1 MRNQTPLFVDLDGT
15 LISDDL
21 SNLAFMDFLKKN
33 PLKTIFYSFLFLFF
47 GKAYLKE
54 KISRN
59 FKVPLKKLKFNKSC
73 IEYILKE
80 KNNNR
85 SIFLISGSHQTLVDQ
100 IQNHLKLFLE
110 VYGTHENYNMVG
122 VNKTKFINHK
132 LKYEHFDYIGNSK
145 KDLPIWDYTKNI
157 IFTNAST
164 NLKKIIKSKNIS
176 KFEIKAIFE

>member
-1 MRNQTPLFVDLDGT
+1 MKNQSPLFVDLDGT

-21 SNLAFMDFLKKN
+21 SNLAFTGFLKKN
-33 PLKTIFYSFLFLFF
+33 PLKTIIYLFLFLFF

-73 IEYILKE
+73 IEYILQE

-132 LKYEHFDYIGNSK
+132 LKYEYFDYIGNSK

-157 IFTNAST
+157 IFTNASA
-164 NLKKIIKSKNIS
+164 NLKKIIESKNIS